1 MNRRRWLA
9 LCAAAVAVG
18 GSAVWATRH
27 VIGIWRRHM
36 NGGATVSDRLA
47 QYGEIVRERLA
58 PDFARARCAWP
69 PSSLT
74 LLGLKRERRLEA
86 YAPDRGGRWRLVR
99 AYPILAASGGPGPKL
114 REGDGQVPEGIYGVE
129 SLNPN
134 SRFHLS
140 VRIDYPND
148 VDRAQAVRDGR
159 TDLGGDIM
167 IHGSWVSV
175 GCLAMG
181 DDAAEDIFVLVALTG
196 RENVRVLLAPCDLRH
211 VAVDA
216 ASAGQPEWVRERYE
230 QIRKAMASLPPTG
243 ARPD

>member
-1 MNRRRWLA
+1 
-9 LCAAAVAVG
+9 
-18 GSAVWATRH
+18 
-27 VIGIWRRHM
+27 M

-47 QYGEIVRERLA
+47 QYGGIVRERLA

-74 LLGLKRERRLEA
+74 LLGLKRERRLEV
-86 YAPDRGGRWRLVR
+86 YAPDSGGRWRLVR
-99 AYPILAASGGPGPKL
+99 AYPILAASGGAGPKL
-114 REGDGQVPEGIYGVE
+114 REGDRQVPEGVYGVE

-148 VDRAQAVRDGR
+148 ADRVQAVRDGR

-167 IHGSWVSV
+167 IHGNRVSI
-175 GCLAMG
+175 GCLAIG
-181 DDAAEDIFVLVALTG
+181 DRAAEDLFVLVALAG

-216 ASAGQPEWVRERYE
+216 AAAGHPEWVQERYR
-230 QIRKAMASLPPTG
+230 QIRRAMADLPPPTG